1 MKPQK
6 FLALVQHI
14 LKAVIGFLLNS
25 NYYCVY
31 TLDEKVYRL
40 LVTVSTLLIEKV
52 AFRKFYIDCMLA

>member
-25 NYYCVY
+25 NYHCVY

-52 AFRKFYIDCMLA
+52 AFR